1 MHDAVLRALKNH
13 AYVQAMGAVYLQ
25 ERPEIASS
33 LLAMAQALNF
43 SVRLLHLQ
51 HSLHIT
57 SGTDPCSY
65 GDIIF
70 NHSCRACS
78 N

>member
-1 MHDAVLRALKNH
+1 MYDALHRAFKNH
-13 AYVQAMGAVYLQ
+13 ACVQAMGAAYLQ

-51 HSLHIT
+51 HSLQLSFT
-57 SGTDPCSY
+57 
-65 GDIIF
+65 
-70 NHSCRACS
+70 
-78 N
+78 